1 MFNNYKY
8 VSIIMRKSL
17 LKLSFVAGLAFLF
30 SGSEAWAID
39 GLRYRGEAQVS
50 FSSGQNT
57 PFWLVSNKMGL
68 SSIKKNNGYIRMGVF
83 RDMDED
89 RKFSWGAGVDLVGA
103 YNFTSSFVIQQL
115 YGEIKYRCLG
125 AMVGSKEIY
134 GEFNNP
140 RLSSGNMLY
149 SGNARPIPQVRV
161 GIPEFTV
168 IPYTKNWLAIKGYV
182 AYGMFTDDGWQRD
195 FAAPGSKRTEHV
207 LYHSKGLFLRVG
219 DVARHPWAVEGGLE
233 MAAQFGGKSY
243 IGDKVIDMP
252 NGIKDWFKVF
262 FPQGGDSSTPMG
274 EQTNVYGNHVG
285 TWSLGVT
292 YNPTPDW
299 GFRAYYQ
306 HFFEDHSQLFF
317 DYEWKDGFWGIEV
330 SFPKNPVI
338 GKFVYEYLYTK
349 DQSGAVYN
357 DTSASIPEQVS
368 GIDNYYNHGI
378 YTGWQHWGMGIGNPL
393 IVSPIYNNGQ
403 IYFRS
408 NRLIGHHVGFEGQPL
423 EELGYRVLCS
433 FTRNWGIYSNPLP
446 EVENFYSGML
456 EVTYTPKWLEGSA
469 GILSIGA
476 DRGALLGNSF
486 GVMFTFRKSGI
497 L

>member
-1 MFNNYKY
+1 
-8 VSIIMRKSL
+8 MRKR
-17 LKLSFVAGLAFLF
+17 FVRMSLAFLMM
-30 SGSEAWAID
+30 SAMTAGNAWAID

-50 FSSGQNT
+50 FSSGENT

-68 SSIKKNNGYIRMGVF
+68 SSIKKNNGYLRVGVF
-83 RDMDED
+83 RDMETDK
-89 RKFSWGAGVDLVGA
+89 KFTWGAGVDIAGA
-103 YNFTSSFVIQQL
+103 YNYTSSFIIQQL
-115 YGEIKYRCLG
+115 YGEVRYRCLG
-125 AMVGSKEIY
+125 AMIGSKEIY

-149 SGNARPIPQVRV
+149 SGNARPVPQVRV

-168 IPYTKNWLAIKGYV
+168 VPYTKNWLAVKGYV

-195 FAAPGSKRTEHV
+195 FAGSRKHTEHV
-207 LYHSKGLFLRVG
+207 LYHSKGLFLRIG
-219 DVARHPWAVEGGLE
+219 DVGRLPWSVEGGLE
-233 MAAQFGGKSY
+233 MAAQFGGKS
-243 IGDKVIDMP
+243 ISGDDVIDMP
-252 NGIKDWFKVF
+252 NGLKDWLKVF
-262 FPQGGDSSTPMG
+262 FPSGGDSSTPMG
-274 EQTNVYGNHVG
+274 EQTNIYGNHVG

-306 HFFEDHSQLFF
+306 HMFEDHSQMFF

-330 SFPKNPVI
+330 SVPKNPVI
-338 GKFVYEYLYTK
+338 SRFVYEYLYTK

-368 GIDNYYNHGI
+368 GTDNYYNHGI

-393 IVSPIYNNGQ
+393 IISPIYNRDGS
-403 IYFRS
+403 IFFRS
-408 NRLIGHHVGFEGQPL
+408 NRLIGHHIGFEGQPL
-423 EELGYRVLCS
+423 EELGYRVLMS
-433 FTRNWGIYSNPLP
+433 YTRNWGTYGTPLP
-446 EVENFYSGML
+446 DVQNLYSGML
-456 EVTYTPKWLEGSA
+456 EVTYTPKWLESTS
-469 GILSIGA
+469 GIISIGA